1 MDKYDDLDVD
11 NFLTYLDYMIRYEDI
26 DLEDEF
32 FDDPPDDDLM
42 PPADLVKVFKSVSS
56 NYADLNLEIWMI
68 ISPRSATTH
77 RALF

>member
-42 PPADLVKVFKSVSS
+42 PPADLVKVFKSVRES
-56 NYADLNLEIWMI
+56 
-68 ISPRSATTH
+68 
-77 RALF
+77 